1 MQSICKILGF
11 DLADVMA
18 FGDNYNDVSML
29 DIVGHPYIM
38 DGAAGPL
45 REKYPQHTPR
55 PEDVL
60 RSLL

>member
-1 MQSICKILGF
+1 MAI
-11 DLADVMA
+11 MA